1 MAASRKITAVRQE
14 GRQAVLTKKQVDS
27 FWENGWL
34 VAEDVVTLA
43 QLTALQDDFAA
54 WTEQSRSHAQAFD
67 TNTVDGRPR
76 FDMAEGHSADLP
88 LLRRVNDPVG
98 VSDAYLEVMRSSA
111 MVDGVAD
118 LVGPN
123 VRFHHSKINSKL
135 PGSGTEVKWHQ
146 DFAFT
151 PHSNDDV
158 VTALLMVDEVTPENG
173 PLEVQSGSHRGPIQS
188 IWRDGVF
195 TGAIDTEL
203 ESQARQESVQA
214 VGPAGAVCYMHTRLL
229 HGSAANRSSAPRTLF
244 ICVYSADDA
253 VPLSPNPMPTPF
265 SGELVRGEESGRI
278 RSMTYELERPELP
291 ATTSFFDQ
299 QDRA

>member
-1 MAASRKITAVRQE
+1 MLTQE
-14 GRQAVLTKKQVDS
+14 QIAS

-34 VAEDVVTLA
+34 VADNAVTPE
-43 QLTALQDDFAA
+43 QLSALKSDFAT
-54 WTEQSRSHAQAFD
+54 WTEESRNHASAFD
-67 TNTVDGRPR
+67 TDTADGRPR
-76 FDMAEGHSADLP
+76 FDMAQGHSPDQP
-88 LLRRVNDPVG
+88 LLRRVNDPIA
-98 VSDAYLEVMRSSA
+98 VSPAYLDVMRSSA

-118 LVGPN
+118 LIGAN

-158 VTALLMVDEVTPENG
+158 VTALLMVDEVTAENG

-195 TGAIDTEL
+195 AGAVDPDL
-203 ESQARQESVQA
+203 EAQAQVDSVQA
-214 VGPAGAVCYMHTRLL
+214 IGPAGAVCYMHTRLL
-229 HGSAANRSSAPRTLF
+229 HGSAANRSQDPRTLF

-253 VPLSPNPMPTPF
+253 VPLSPNPMPTAY

-278 RSMTYELERPELP
+278 RSISYEVERPELP

-299 QDRA
+299 QDRVVR